1 MPADF
6 TALPVRLH
14 GNETVSSRRIVLLT
28 VNLDLVM
35 QGAYVV
41 HLGAPDKQ
49 SHEELEGR
57 IEEVDTGKSLRF
69 RSGGELIQFL
79 RERLKVARTEPERDK

>member
-1 MPADF
+1 M
-6 TALPVRLH
+6 
-14 GNETVSSRRIVLLT
+14 
-28 VNLDLVM
+28 
-35 QGAYVV
+35 V

-69 RSGGELIQFL
+69 HSGGELIRFL
-79 RERLKVARTEPERDK
+79 RERLEVARTEPERDK

>member
-1 MPADF
+1 
-6 TALPVRLH
+6 
-14 GNETVSSRRIVLLT
+14 
-28 VNLDLVM
+28 M

-69 RSGGELIQFL
+69 HSGGELIQFL

>member
-1 MPADF
+1 MPAGF
-6 TALPVRLH
+6 TALPARLH

-49 SHEELEGR
+49 SQEELEGR

-69 RSGGELIQFL
+69 HSGGELIQFL